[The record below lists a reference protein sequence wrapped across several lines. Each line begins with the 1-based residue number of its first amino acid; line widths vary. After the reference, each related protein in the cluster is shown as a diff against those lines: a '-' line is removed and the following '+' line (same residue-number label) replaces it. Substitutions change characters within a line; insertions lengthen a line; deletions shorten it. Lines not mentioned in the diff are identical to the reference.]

1 MDSKETKE
9 LAEQNIALVHKF
21 IDATN
26 AWDFSALR
34 ELFDPEV
41 TIELPWT
48 VDPFPKAVRGI
59 ENVMKFMESVPDFA
73 LAENLYDF
81 DIHVFADDPNELF
94 MEFKS
99 DMTLKSGR
107 EYKNDYLGRVTVKD
121 GKILVFREWP
131 DPLRLLASLG
141 GTINPPTDNPDI
153 HRPD

>member
-73 LAENLYDF
+73 IAENLYDF
-81 DIHVFADDPNELF
+81 DIVDVRVIPQPNVQLIHH
-94 MEFKS
+94 
-99 DMTLKSGR
+99 R
-107 EYKNDYLGRVTVKD
+107 APRVLSTP
-121 GKILVFREWP
+121 WQ
-131 DPLRLLASLG
+131 LL
-141 GTINPPTDNPDI
+141 PPVDVA
-153 HRPD
+153 R